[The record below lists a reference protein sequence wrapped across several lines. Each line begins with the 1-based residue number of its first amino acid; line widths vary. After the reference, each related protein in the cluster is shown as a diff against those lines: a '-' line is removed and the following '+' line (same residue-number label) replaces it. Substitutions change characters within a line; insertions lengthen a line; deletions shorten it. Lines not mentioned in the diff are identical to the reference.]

1 MGEFTD
7 LVQLLNQQFAV
18 HKKLPSK
25 VKVNEEWFRLQQ
37 FSTWTLHKD
46 STIAGIPVEID
57 NSVEKFSFEYK
68 ED

>member
-37 FSTWTLHKD
+37 FSTWTLHND
-46 STIAGIPVEID
+46 STIAGIPVEVDDTIETFQF
-57 NSVEKFSFEYK
+57 VYEK
-68 ED
+68 